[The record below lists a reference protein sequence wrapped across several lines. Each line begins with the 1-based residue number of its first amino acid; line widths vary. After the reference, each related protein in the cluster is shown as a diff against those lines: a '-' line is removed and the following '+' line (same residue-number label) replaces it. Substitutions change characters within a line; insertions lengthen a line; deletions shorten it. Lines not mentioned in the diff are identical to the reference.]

1 MTRIFP
7 AGILFLAGW
16 FYIHPPQL
24 AQPAPVRV
32 RLFSIEQP
40 SEIRVTTGDGQTVV
54 IDARK
59 AAPTFRSAGP
69 VTIQRASDKP
79 VRLPYPIE
87 VTASNGTLRI
97 VTEIPLEDYVV
108 AVLAG
113 ESSNFRSDESLKAI
127 AVASRTYAVHFL
139 NRHKAEGFDFCDTTH
154 CQDFR
159 ISAVN
164 DRLRKAVNDTRNEVI
179 RYDEQPIPAYYHQN
193 CGGIPEPQ
201 ALYFRQLQD
210 GFCVSRG
217 RMQWSAELTGSD
229 LKLALGG
236 SDVSGIEIIERTSS
250 GRAHRLRISGREM
263 RVVDAENFRLAIG
276 RTLGWNKVRSDL
288 YEVRR
293 SGDRFLFEGYG
304 AGHGIGLCQDGAA
317 AMGEQG
323 YTYREILTY
332 YYPNTRISPLR

>member
-1 MTRIFP
+1 
-7 AGILFLAGW
+7 
-16 FYIHPPQL
+16 
-24 AQPAPVRV
+24 
-32 RLFSIEQP
+32 
-40 SEIRVTTGDGQTVV
+40 
-54 IDARK
+54 
-59 AAPTFRSAGP
+59 
-69 VTIQRASDKP
+69 
-79 VRLPYPIE
+79 
-87 VTASNGTLRI
+87 
-97 VTEIPLEDYVV
+97 
-108 AVLAG
+108 
-113 ESSNFRSDESLKAI
+113 
-127 AVASRTYAVHFL
+127 
-139 NRHKAEGFDFCDTTH
+139 
-154 CQDFR
+154 
-159 ISAVN
+159 VN
-164 DRLRKAVNDTRNEVI
+164 DHLRKAVNDTRNEVI

-210 GFCVSRG
+210 RFCVSRG

-250 GRAHRLRISGREM
+250 GRAQRLRISGREM
-263 RVVDAENFRLAIG
+263 RVVDAENFRLAVG

-323 YTYREILTY
+323 YTYREILAY
-332 YYPNTRISPLR
+332 YYPNTRVSPLR